1 MVWHGLR
8 RLWTLLR
15 SAAGVISRPASGH
28 YSNHLDPR
36 ALRSRRVML
45 SLPSTLLRPDPP
57 VSAAPPDFPRTL
69 VIQEALPDDLVWAAA
84 ETFPTLGQHSVHAC
98 HHLYA
103 GRRNRS
109 VSPMRPCSY
118 RLPHCLN
125 ESAPPTI
132 PTSASVG
139 PRSRRLPSVFDLLR
153 PARLLALLDRSDL
166 ETRLRPPRTF
176 YPSFP
181 SGRSPSP

>member
-1 MVWHGLR
+1 VVWHGLR

-15 SAAGVISRPASGH
+15 IAAGVISRPASGH
-28 YSNHLDPR
+28 YRNHLDPR

-109 VSPMRPCSY
+109 LSPMRPCSY